1 VILNPGGFTHTS
13 LSILDAIKAIAKPV
27 IELHMGNPHKRESYR
42 GTSFISHGAHGII
55 AGFRGYGYVIA
66 LDAIVNALAEQA
78 PPQPAAPP
86 PARRRAA
93 APAKRRALPRRRK

>member
-1 VILNPGGFTHTS
+1 VILNPGGFTRTS

-42 GTSFISHGAHGII
+42 GASFISHGAYGII
-55 AGFRGYGYVIA
+55 AGVRGYGYVIA

-78 PPQPAAPP
+78 PSPPSPA
-86 PARRRAA
+86 PARRRPA
-93 APAKRRALPRRRK
+93 APAKRRALPVRCK